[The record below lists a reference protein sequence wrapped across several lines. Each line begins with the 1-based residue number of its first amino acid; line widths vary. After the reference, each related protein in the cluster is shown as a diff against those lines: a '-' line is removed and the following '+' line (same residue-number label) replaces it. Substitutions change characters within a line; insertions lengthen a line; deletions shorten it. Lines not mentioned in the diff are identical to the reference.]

1 MEAPLIRGT
10 IGRFRSLMHP
20 TGVAKKVE
28 VKQKK
33 LKPDYDGNVEHA
45 TEAVEG
51 KGLDKG

>member
-1 MEAPLIRGT
+1 
-10 IGRFRSLMHP
+10 MHP